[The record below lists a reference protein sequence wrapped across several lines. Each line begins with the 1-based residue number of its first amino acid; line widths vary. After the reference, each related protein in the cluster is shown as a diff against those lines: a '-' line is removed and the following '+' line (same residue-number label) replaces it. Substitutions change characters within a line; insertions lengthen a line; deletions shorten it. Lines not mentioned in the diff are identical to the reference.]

1 MGEGFPV
8 VLSEMAT
15 AAGNALGA
23 HPGRGKPGLHRSR
36 FRSLWVGKLGSD
48 LIRVWFGIV
57 SKFHIGGL
65 KQGRNGSKGSV
76 WKFLVLGKRQTKS
89 IVIIV
94 GINRRRAIEEVL
106 QWASLMVQRV
116 KDPPAMQETQEMLK
130 LMSIE
135 SVMPSSHL
143 FHCRPLLLLPPIPP
157 SIRVNQCGRNPMLSH

>member
-1 MGEGFPV
+1 M
-8 VLSEMAT
+8 
-15 AAGNALGA
+15 
-23 HPGRGKPGLHRSR
+23 
-36 FRSLWVGKLGSD
+36 
-48 LIRVWFGIV
+48 WFGIV

-116 KDPPAMQETQEMLK
+116 KDPPAMQETQEMWA
-130 LMSIE
+130 
-135 SVMPSSHL
+135 
-143 FHCRPLLLLPPIPP
+143 
-157 SIRVNQCGRNPMLSH
+157 